1 MHQRSED
8 MKIVPTLLGAAVV
21 SLIALINVTA
31 VPVPIHAAPSRLHSA
46 GEDGDPINGRKVY
59 LRENCY
65 ICHGGRVGGG
75 MCPSFRDDPR
85 DEGDV
90 EDAVLGGTSSGMP
103 SYRGRITQREIA
115 DIAAYFA
122 TLRSVREPTFTH
134 WWEPGTPTR

>member
-1 MHQRSED
+1 
-8 MKIVPTLLGAAVV
+8 MKIVTTLLGAAAVG
-21 SLIALINVTA
+21 LLALIDVTA
-31 VPVPIHAAPSRLHSA
+31 VPVPIHAAAVRHYSA
-46 GEDGDPINGRKVY
+46 ADDGDAVNGRKVY

-85 DEGDV
+85 DESDVRHAV
-90 EDAVLGGTSSGMP
+90 EDGTSSGMP
-103 SYRGRITQREIA
+103 SFRGRVTDREIA

-122 TLRSVREPTFTH
+122 TLRSAREPTFTH

>member
-1 MHQRSED
+1 MR
-8 MKIVPTLLGAAVV
+8 IVPTLVGVAAGALAT
-21 SLIALINVTA
+21 LIVVTA
-31 VPVPIHAAPSRLHSA
+31 VPAPIHAAAVRSYRA
-46 GEDGDPINGRKVY
+46 DDNGNPINGRKVY

-85 DEGDV
+85 DQSDV
-90 EDAVLGGTSSGMP
+90 EDAVFNGTSPGMP
-103 SYRGRITQREIA
+103 SYRGRITQQEIA